1 MDNTKPRGFV
11 MMDWNSQNLASIGH
25 LEDEATTELQVV
37 PLSYFVDVVT
47 GRS

>member
-1 MDNTKPRGFV
+1 
-11 MMDWNSQNLASIGH
+11 MMDWNSQNLASDGQ
-25 LEDEATTELQVV
+25 LEDEARTESQAV